1 MIKPPISKSERI
13 KARRAREDVNIFS
26 RMPAAYA
33 ASRSQAAKF
42 LQRAGGL
49 SVVEWRVLWDLTE
62 AGPLSIREMA
72 SIQRVDHSQL
82 SRALPGM
89 RQKGFV
95 TMERDEIDGRQMNV
109 TLTDAGQ
116 AAYAQTAPIMKQRR
130 EGLRRAF
137 TAEELQQF
145 AAFIDR
151 FEDFL
156 RLPVDEL
163 LEEEKD
169 Q

>member
-1 MIKPPISKSERI
+1 MPKPALTKAERI
-13 KARRAREDVNIFS
+13 KARRAREEVNIFA

-49 SVVEWRVLWDLTE
+49 SVVEWRVLWDLSE

-89 RQKGFV
+89 RRKGFV
-95 TMERDEIDGRQMNV
+95 TMERDEVDGRQMNV
-109 TLTDAGQ
+109 ALTEAGR
-116 AAYAQTAPIMKQRR
+116 AAYAQAAPIMRKRR
-130 EGLRRAF
+130 EGLRRVF
-137 TAEELQQF
+137 SAEELEQF
-145 AAFIDR
+145 AGLFDR
-151 FEDFL
+151 LEGFL
-156 RLPVDEL
+156 RQPVEDL
-163 LEEEKD
+163 LEKEKNP
-169 Q
+169 